1 MEQVLYRFFDDSGV
15 LLYVG
20 ISKHWTSRLNSHE
33 SRSDFFKLAS
43 HITLERYGTRQEVE
57 QAETAAIVNEKPLYN
72 RSQNPL
78 HESWLNHFSRLKRS
92 YYKGEKIDEAH
103 DVFVSDLRLF
113 FVPIRDGKKLP
124 PAKSLAYAFT
134 ALYPYCGIADICELC
149 DDIYSKRQIHL
160 WAEDIREILQC
171 R

>member
-33 SRSDFFKLAS
+33 SRSDFFRLAS
-43 HITLERYGTRQEVE
+43 HITIERYATRQEVE

-78 HESWLNHFSRLKRS
+78 HESWLDHFSRLKRS
-92 YYKGEKIDEAH
+92 YYKGEAIDDAH
-103 DVFVSDLRLF
+103 RALLDDIADYVEPLKQER
-113 FVPIRDGKKLP
+113 KLP
-124 PAKSLAYAFT
+124 PAKSLALGFVERYH
-134 ALYPYCGIADICELC
+134 LSNLVDECELC
-149 DDIYSKRQIHL
+149 DDIYLKRQLHL
-160 WAEDIREILQC
+160 WAEDVRELLC